1 MTAIYISAAV
11 KANCWTMRAR
21 CGMLG
26 VIWTRMVN
34 SAPCFATAKGD
45 YYSLVGMQLDNYRI
59 RNDVQFI
66 YLLAIPQAYDP
77 SYDFTKN
84 GIPKEVIDDVKKNL
98 NRIKIESFC

>member
-59 RNDVQFI
+59 QNDVQFI
-66 YLLAIPQAYDP
+66 YLLAILQAYDP

-84 GIPKEVIDDVKKNL
+84 GIPKEVIDDVKK
-98 NRIKIESFC
+98 F